1 MDMYTLLYIKW
12 ITNKNL
18 LYSTENSTQYYVPA
32 WTGGCLGENGYTCMS
47 ESLHCSPETSTAL
60 LVSYT
65 PIQNVLGAKNK
76 QMKIKENKNDPSY

>member
-1 MDMYTLLYIKW
+1 M
-12 ITNKNL
+12 
-18 LYSTENSTQYYVPA
+18 
-32 WTGGCLGENGYTCMS
+32 GGCLGENGYTCMS

-76 QMKIKENKNDPSY
+76 QMKIKENKNDPSYWIMKGTIINYGFLKPDS